1 MKLCTLG
8 RAGLMMVTLAAPF
21 ATAASA
27 RAAAALEDNEAVG
40 KVTLLNRKAIEAY
53 QNLNF
58 DEAQRLLREALTLTD
73 ARGLAQHAI
82 KARTCVTLGMV
93 MLGGF
98 KQREEAIRLFQQGL
112 QISPEIRP
120 SRALANPQIQEVFDE
135 AVKRMA
141 SAPIDPVGGPP
152 IAASPELPE
161 DKLLVHEPITTGAR
175 GRSIS
180 VETTPDPSLVRDLLV
195 LGYRPAGAAIF
206 TEVRLQ
212 RRPGGVHAAT
222 IPASATAGGQIEY
235 YLEARHANGKRV
247 ASRGSSIDPIVVTL
261 MAAPASGSRA
271 EPALIAG
278 AAAAGDGAGEH
289 RFVFALL
296 AGTGLGWTTGMGE
309 VRQVQVT
316 PSGLAW
322 ASLGHLAPE
331 LGYYVTPHL
340 LVGVQGRI
348 QLVSGAQEF
357 RPSEGPTPGVCG
369 GDGVCSPARA
379 AFAGLGKA
387 SWFFRDPKSAFRP
400 YLSASLGGGQ
410 IRHVAQAGNKADC
423 GSTQSAK
430 CFDTVAGGPFLF
442 GAGVGFSYALSQSLA
457 AMFAVEGLG
466 AMPDFTAQA
475 DVNLGVS
482 FRFQAAANPA

>member
-1 MKLCTLG
+1 MKSFALG
-8 RAGLMMVTLAAPF
+8 RAGLLLGTLAALS
-21 ATAASA
+21 ATAARA
-27 RAAAALEDNEAVG
+27 HAAAAQEDNDAVG

-53 QNLNF
+53 HNLNF
-58 DEAQRLLREALTLTD
+58 DEALRLLREALALTD
-73 ARGLAQHAI
+73 ARGLSQHAI

-98 KQREEAIRLFQQGL
+98 KQRDEAIRLFQQGL

-135 AVKRMA
+135 AMKRLA
-141 SAPIDPVGGPP
+141 SAPAETVPAVPV
-152 IAASPELPE
+152 AASAELPE
-161 DKLLVHEPITTGAR
+161 EKLLVHEPLTTAAR

-180 VETTPDPSLVRDLLV
+180 VETTPDASLVRDLLV

-212 RRPGGVHAAT
+212 RRPGGVHVAT

-247 ASRGSSIDPIVVTL
+247 ASRGSSIDPIVVSL
-261 MAAPASGSRA
+261 LAAPAPAGRA

-278 AAAAGDGAGEH
+278 AGAARDGAGER

-296 AGTGLGWTTGMGE
+296 AGTGLGWTSGVGE

-340 LVGVQGRI
+340 LLGVQGRI
-348 QLVSGAQEF
+348 QLISGAQEF

-379 AFAGLGKA
+379 AFAGLAKA
-387 SWFFRDPKSAFRP
+387 SWFFGDPGSAFRP
-400 YLSASLGGGQ
+400 FLSASLGGGQ

-423 GSTQSAK
+423 GAAQNAK
-430 CFDTVAGGPFLF
+430 CFDTIAGGPFLF
-442 GAGVGFSYALSQSLA
+442 GAGVGLSYALSHSLA
-457 AMFAVEGLG
+457 AVFAVDGLG

-482 FRFQAAANPA
+482 FRF

>member
-1 MKLCTLG
+1 MKMLTLG
-8 RAGLMMVTLAAPF
+8 RAGLLLGTLAALCAP
-21 ATAASA
+21 AASA
-27 RAAAALEDNEAVG
+27 HAAAAQEDNDAVG

-58 DEAQRLLREALTLTD
+58 DEAQRLLREALALTD
-73 ARGLAQHAI
+73 ARGLSQHAI

-93 MLGGF
+93 LLGGF

-112 QISPEIRP
+112 QISAEVRP

-141 SAPIDPVGGPP
+141 SAPVVEAVAAGPVV
-152 IAASPELPE
+152 ASPELPE
-161 DKLLVHEPITTGAR
+161 EKLLVHQPITSAAR

-180 VETTPDPSLVRDLLV
+180 VETTPDASLVRDLLV

-212 RRPGGVHAAT
+212 RRPGGVHVAT

-235 YLEARHANGKRV
+235 YLEARHTNGKRV
-247 ASRGSSIDPIVVTL
+247 ASRGSSIDPIVVSL
-261 MAAPASGSRA
+261 LAGPAPRAGA
-271 EPALIAG
+271 EPALAASAG
-278 AAAAGDGAGEH
+278 AARDGGGER

-296 AGTGLGWTTGMGE
+296 AGTGLGWTTGVGE

-316 PSGLAW
+316 PPGLAW

-340 LVGVQGRI
+340 LLGVQGRI
-348 QLVSGAQEF
+348 QLISRAQEF

-379 AFAGLGKA
+379 AFAGLAKA
-387 SWFFRDPKSAFRP
+387 SWFFLDPGRAFRP
-400 YLSASLGGGQ
+400 FLSASLGGGQ
-410 IRHVAQAGNKADC
+410 IRHVAQAGNKTDC
-423 GSTQSAK
+423 GAAQNAK
-430 CFDTVAGGPFLF
+430 CLDTVAGGPFLF

-457 AMFAVEGLG
+457 AVFAVDSLG

-482 FRFQAAANPA
+482 FAF